1 MNSTAGITIAP
12 LLPRITFLDILLPPF
27 LLLLSLLLHTLYHPP
42 PLTLP
47 PHAHLY
53 HAKTAHARFLP
64 VEAKHVFSYPVL
76 FYGVDLDQLESGA
89 SDLGR
94 LFGWQG
100 GKKSGWKVTALS
112 PSAYLDADKPGDPL
126 RGSLRGIKEKLLQ
139 YLEKK
144 GVEGWRTKWVYT
156 VTMPAY
162 LGFEGINPL
171 TVHYCYSELE
181 GEERRKLE
189 VVVLEVHNTFG
200 ERHIY
205 LLRTEMEEDT
215 EIAVGSVLSFV

>member
-1 MNSTAGITIAP
+1 MNATSGITIAP
-12 LLPRITFLDILLPPF
+12 LLPRIHYLDILLPP
-27 LLLLSLLLHTLYHPP
+27 LLILLSLLLHTIYNEPSPTEPVHS
-42 PLTLP
+42 
-47 PHAHLY
+47 HVF

-76 FYGVDLDQLESGA
+76 FFGLDLDALESDA
-89 SDLGR
+89 MDLGR
-94 LFGWQG
+94 LFGYQG
-100 GKKSGWKVTALS
+100 TRKGRWRVTALS
-112 PSAYLDADKPGDPL
+112 PSAYLDADVPGEEL
-126 RGSLRGIKEKLLQ
+126 QSIKEKLLG

-144 GVEGWRTKWVYT
+144 GVGRELAKRVYT

-171 TVHYCYSELE
+171 TVHYCYSE
-181 GEERRKLE
+181 EEDSTRKLE

-205 LLRTEMEEDT
+205 LLRSNKEEDT
-215 EIAVGSVLSFV
+215 DVAVG